1 MNPCP
6 AQVESRR
13 DSASFQADLRLI
25 KENTMLNRKM
35 YFIRERVGF
44 MKLAD
49 TYDILDPESHAQIGI
64 AKEKPGL
71 WVHVLRFLLSKRLLP
86 TKVFVYEGDNP
97 EDESKLLFSIQRG
110 ATLFRSKVSIVGK
123 SGQIV
128 GWFQSKMF
136 SLGGAF
142 RVFDAAGS
150 EVALVKGDWRG
161 WNFRFL
167 DKDENELGTITKKWA
182 GIGKELFT
190 SADNYIITLN
200 QEPAP
205 ARGILLLAA
214 GLAVDT
220 VYKEKE

>member
-1 MNPCP
+1 
-6 AQVESRR
+6 
-13 DSASFQADLRLI
+13 
-25 KENTMLNRKM
+25 MLNRKM

-44 MKLAD
+44 LKLSD
-49 TYDILDPESHAQIGI
+49 TYDILDPATQQQIGI
-64 AKEKPGL
+64 AKEKPGTL
-71 WVHVLRFLLSKRLLP
+71 VHLLRFLINKGLLP

-97 EDESKLLFSIQRG
+97 NEESKLLFSIQRG
-110 ATLFRSKVSIVGK
+110 FTFLRSKIIVVDKG
-123 SGQIV
+123 GGVI
-128 GWFQSKMF
+128 GWFKSKLF

-142 RVFDAAGS
+142 FVFDTAGN
-150 EVALVKGDWRG
+150 EVARVKGDWKG

-167 DKDENELGTITKKWA
+167 DKDGNEIGTVTKKWA

-205 ARGILLLAA
+205 AQAILLLAA

-220 VYKEKE
+220 IYKEKK

>member
-1 MNPCP
+1 
-6 AQVESRR
+6 
-13 DSASFQADLRLI
+13 
-25 KENTMLNRKM
+25 MLNRKM